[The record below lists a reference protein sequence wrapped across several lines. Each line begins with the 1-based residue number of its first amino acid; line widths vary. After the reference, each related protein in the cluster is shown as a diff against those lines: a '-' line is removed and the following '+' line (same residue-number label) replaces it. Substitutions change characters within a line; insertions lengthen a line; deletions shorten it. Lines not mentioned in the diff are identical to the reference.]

1 MPLENIPARFANQK
15 AIEAYQANLTNE
27 EFMEFCSILKGRKWT
42 PQEFTDRIQPLRP
55 DLDLK
60 EFTN

>member
-1 MPLENIPARFANQK
+1 MAIENIPPRFANQK
-15 AIEAYQANLTNE
+15 AIEAFTANLNNE
-27 EFMEFCSILKGRKWT
+27 DFMEFCSILKGRKWT
-42 PQEFTDRIQPLRP
+42 SQEFTDRIKPLRP